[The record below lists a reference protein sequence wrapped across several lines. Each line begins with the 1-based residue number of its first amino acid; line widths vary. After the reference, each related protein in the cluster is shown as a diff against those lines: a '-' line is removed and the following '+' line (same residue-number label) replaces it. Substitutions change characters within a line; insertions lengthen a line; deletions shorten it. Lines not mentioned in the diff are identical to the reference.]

1 MVYLTCAQMEVVYG
15 VVQDGTEN
23 MGYGRVLIVS
33 SCIKAVGFFIGIGYI
48 IVDFKKLGR
57 GITMTRAQ
65 REAAEADIADRESH
79 PLTKRGVNKG
89 MTIYVLTALV
99 AMVATGWTLFLK
111 YLANSS

>member
-1 MVYLTCAQMEVVYG
+1 MEVVYG

-33 SCIKAVGFFIGIGYI
+33 NIIKSVGFFIGVAYI

-65 REAAEADIADRESH
+65 REAAEAEVAPEDRESH
-79 PLTKRGVNKG
+79 PLTKRNVNKG
-89 MTIYVLTALV
+89 MTLYVMAALG
-99 AMVATGWTLFLK
+99 AMIATGWTLFLK
-111 YLANSS
+111 YLAGSS